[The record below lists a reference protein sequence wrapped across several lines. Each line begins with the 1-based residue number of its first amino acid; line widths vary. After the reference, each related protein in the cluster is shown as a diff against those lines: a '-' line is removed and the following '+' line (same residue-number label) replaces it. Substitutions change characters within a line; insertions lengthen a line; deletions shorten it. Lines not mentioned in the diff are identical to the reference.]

1 MSVLKYQI
9 FMEVLRHQIAKFPI
23 WSITT
28 KERAGDS
35 KGMND
40 LPAEDDIVPAHG
52 INYLVFHVVFSV

>member
-1 MSVLKYQI
+1 
-9 FMEVLRHQIAKFPI
+9 MEVLRHQIAKFPI

-35 KGMND
+35 KGMDD